1 MIVGVPKEVKNLENR
16 VSATPAAVHEYISR
30 GHTVLVQSSAGSGSG
45 YADDEYEAEGAEIVD
60 SAEEVWGRAGMI
72 LKVKEP
78 IAQEYDLMRA
88 GQILFTYLHLANDE
102 PLTRALVEKNV
113 QAIAYETVQLPSRQ
127 LPLLTPMSEVAGRMS
142 IQVGAHYLEKPQ
154 GGRGMLLGG
163 IPGVLP
169 AEVVVVGGGV
179 VGTNAAKVALGMGA
193 NVTILELNA
202 ERLRDLDDI
211 LHGRINLLA
220 SSRKNIA
227 DAVAKADLVI
237 GSVLIPGRRAPK
249 LVTADM
255 VSTMRPGSVMVDVA
269 IDQGGCFET
278 SKPTTHSDPVYV
290 LDGVVHY
297 CVTNMP
303 GAVPRTGTQG
313 LTNVTTPYGVAIADK
328 GWERALLED
337 STLAPGAN
345 VIEGQVT
352 YQGVAE
358 AFGMP
363 YVPLELAIRGKGSAY
378 SNRSA

>member
-45 YADDEYEAEGAEIVD
+45 YADDEYAAEGAEIVD
-60 SAEEVWGRAGMI
+60 SAEEVWGRAGMV

-102 PLTRALVEKNV
+102 PLTRALVEKSV

-290 LDGVVHY
+290 VDGVVHY

>member
-45 YADDEYEAEGAEIVD
+45 YADDEYEAEGAEIVN

-290 LDGVVHY
+290 VDGVVHY